1 MKTPIKLLLTT
12 ALKYVCICGLMFNV
26 NFLFAQ
32 ENEEENKPDMQFGFK
47 AGASLSNLHKI
58 DDAKQEEMIVGWHG
72 GVLLKVPLTK
82 YFAIQPELLYSTK
95 GARLTLTRQ
104 DIDIT
109 ARNRL
114 YYFDLPVM
122 AYFKITDNVNFQLGP
137 YFSYLFSVIT
147 TDQTLLLNYNP
158 EDELTRKNFKKVDYG
173 FVTGLGLDFQTIGF
187 GARYNIGMV
196 EIGKE
201 RIVFGEPFSFGSA
214 RNNVIQAYMEIK
226 F

>member
-1 MKTPIKLLLTT
+1 METTIKTTVKCL
-12 ALKYVCICGLMFNV
+12 LKYFCLFSLLISF

-32 ENEEENKPDMQFGFK
+32 EDEEEKKPDMQFGFK
-47 AGASLSNLHKI
+47 AGASLSNLQKI
-58 DDAKQEEMIVGWHG
+58 DGARQEEMIVGWHG
-72 GVLLKVPLTK
+72 GVLLKMPLTK

-114 YYFDLPVM
+114 YYFDVPVM
-122 AYFKITDNVNFQLGP
+122 AYFKVTDNVNFQLGP